1 MDYNG
6 HYPLDLSYNMDSNR
20 LQVKVAD
27 DSKPW
32 PRFVKNAVRQL
43 NVQTS
48 GSGRPIDIHR
58 GADNIVCE
66 LPPMTREF
74 KLFLGKRFIGS
85 IDIAP
90 NNGTLSQREREP
102 ITSTDTRR
110 MGTFHEAEPYLLPDD
125 PELIALAKKAV
136 KTDIHTHSSGQIF
149 AHGLIEV
156 AKAHK
161 AFYPVRLLKEAGI
174 DTDFGTFPD
183 TPDFRQTIDR
193 VPFPPKDTGE
203 EEKTEEGI
211 RIDKLSGK
219 QQHLLELQMALPTD
233 RTSTFIEIEN
243 DTNKFRYPL
252 SKLPNLYAETI
263 VAMAREYKAD
273 GVHLATPS
281 AVGLDNP
288 AMFKAIHDGI
298 DAIEQDPQSDLKD
311 VTLRF
316 LYAIPRGFPLP
327 VIHQHLE
334 KLKTLSASPYITGL
348 DFVGY
353 EVNKTSEFANELD
366 SFCAWAN
373 ENRPG
378 FTIRVHAGENDKNL
392 DNVKNV
398 LDSAEHYPNL
408 RFHIGHGIYGL
419 DEETKQRL
427 VRLNADSNNP
437 RVIMEPNPPSVIALD
452 NVDCLTEIPL
462 GKLIDN
468 RIPFVLSSDCS
479 GTYTTT
485 AEQIGIDALNAGLNR
500 EGIQQLQETQDHLTH
515 CFRSYSQGLT
525 EKIPGWET
533 EEGRKRFVD
542 EMTTAMVDPSKPK
555 TPPPTAEEKLA
566 AKEKAHAAET
576 AAREEIRG
584 KLRSRNVTLVD
595 PLEKLPELARRT
607 PIGIFGS
614 SGSNWRAM
622 TPEQQQASAVALDML
637 VNALNPEEA
646 RIVQGRS
653 KPEGINRIINLSRR
667 DAAAR
672 GGSHSRLTNVGL
684 WQQANYDEPDSFKD
698 LSHVQIIPGN
708 KHIDIPDAIVEHVF
722 DHTYEHNGLGV
733 SDGAIIAIGGGT
745 FTRNTITKADQR
757 GIRDDDRPTNARM
770 LLLLDAAGGAS
781 AGKAKYLH
789 PDFRTLDGRDVV
801 RKLYQHYETFRPGVF
816 SDHFRT
822 LVHDRGLEGALSE
835 MERESQ
841 ARVARLFPE
850 IRQPDERRAE
860 PEANGAEN
868 EPMLPYDQPIPK
880 VTGGS
885 VATTL
890 NPANPDRFSG
900 K

>member
-1 MDYNG
+1 MDYNA
-6 HYPLDLSYNMDSNR
+6 HYPLDLSYNMDSN
-20 LQVKVAD
+20 LLEVKVAD

-43 NVQTS
+43 HVQASAT
-48 GSGRPIDIHR
+48 GRPIDIRR
-58 GADNIVCE
+58 GTDNIVCE

-74 KLFLGKRFIGS
+74 KLYLGKRFIGS

-90 NNGTLSQREREP
+90 NNGALSQRVREP

-136 KTDIHTHSSGQIF
+136 TTDIHTHSSGQIF

-183 TPDFRQTIDR
+183 TEEFRQTIDR
-193 VPFPPKDTGE
+193 VPFPPKDTGD

-219 QQHLLELQMALPTD
+219 QQHLLELRMALPTD

-252 SKLPNLYAETI
+252 SKMPSLYAETI

-288 AMFKAIHDGI
+288 AMFKAIHAGV
-298 DAIEQDPQSDLKD
+298 DAIEQDPDLKD

-316 LYAIPRGFPLP
+316 LYAIPRGFPLS
-327 VIHQHLE
+327 VIHEHLE

-353 EVNKTSEFANELD
+353 EVNKTSEFADELG

-419 DEETKQRL
+419 DDETKQRL

-452 NVDCLTEIPL
+452 NVDCLTQIPL
-462 GKLIDN
+462 GKLIEN

-500 EGIQQLQETQDHLTH
+500 EGIHQLHETQDHLTH
-515 CFRSYSQGLT
+515 CFRSYAQGLA

-533 EEGRKRFVD
+533 TEGRARFVS
-542 EMTTAMVDPSKPK
+542 EMTNAMVDPNKPK
-555 TPPPTAEEKLA
+555 PLPPTAEEKLA
-566 AKEKAHAAET
+566 ANEKAHAA
-576 AAREEIRG
+576 AAATREEIRG
-584 KLRSRNVTLVD
+584 KLRNRNVTLVD

-607 PIGIFGS
+607 PIGLFGS
-614 SGSNWRAM
+614 AGSNWRAM
-622 TPEQQQASAVALDML
+622 TPDQQHDSAVALDML
-637 VNALNPEEA
+637 VNVLNPEES

-672 GGSHSRLTNVGL
+672 GGPHSRLTNVGL

-722 DHTYEHNGLGV
+722 DHTYENNGTSV

-745 FTRNTITKADQR
+745 FTRNTVTKADQR
-757 GIRDDDRPTNARM
+757 GIRDDDSPTNARM

-789 PDFRTLDGRDVV
+789 PDFRSIDGRDVV
-801 RKLYQHYETFRPGVF
+801 RKLYQHYEAVRPGVF
-816 SDHFRT
+816 SEQFRT
-822 LVHDRGLEGALSE
+822 LVHDRGFEAALTTVES
-835 MERESQ
+835 ESQ
-841 ARVARLFPE
+841 ARVGRLFPE
-850 IRQPDERRAE
+850 INPTSDRRATLELSPEDE
-860 PEANGAEN
+860 PRLDLG
-868 EPMLPYDQPIPK
+868 DQPVPR
-880 VTGGS
+880 VTQGAVDTTIHPPGAGIEGG
-885 VATTL
+885 
-890 NPANPDRFSG
+890 